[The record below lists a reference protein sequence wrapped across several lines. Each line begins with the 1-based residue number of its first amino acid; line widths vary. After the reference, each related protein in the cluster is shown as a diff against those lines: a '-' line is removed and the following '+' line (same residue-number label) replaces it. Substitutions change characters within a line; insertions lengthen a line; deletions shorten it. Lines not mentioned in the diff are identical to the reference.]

1 MDVIVEEY
9 TDRVREIRSQIV
21 IAKAGT
27 LLAGSDTPVVARA
40 IWDTGASGSVISPLV
55 AIELGLLPVG
65 VKPMHTGNGT
75 YEATA
80 YVVDIMLPNKV
91 LIRGVEV
98 TESDLK
104 VCDALIGMDI
114 ISLGDMKL
122 TNKPVTKFTFRIP
135 AEGDVPL

>member
-1 MDVIVEEY
+1 MELIVEEY
-9 TDRVREIRSQIV
+9 NGKVREISSQIV

-27 LLAGSDTPVVARA
+27 LLAGRDMPVVVRA
-40 IWDTGASGSVISPLV
+40 IWDTGASGSVISPTV
-55 AIELGLLPVG
+55 AKELGLLPVG

-98 TESDLK
+98 TESDLR

-114 ISLGDMKL
+114 ISLGDVKL
-122 TNKPVTKFTFRIP
+122 TNKDRTKFVFRIP
-135 AEGDVPL
+135 SEVDEPM